1 MPTAEVST
9 NSKKVKIL
17 NPIENGSSITSRK
30 RALQL
35 VEAKRAEFVGGNC
48 IRFLK
53 DDPRNKAAERRASEG
68 YVLKGELT
76 KAEIANIPLAMP
88 AKAVREASTDRSRG
102 GRHARGRSGR
112 VRIITKPALSTPQFG
127 ADAISRSQCST

>member
-1 MPTAEVST
+1 MPAANVSA

-35 VEAKRAEFVGGNC
+35 VEMKRAEFVGGNC
-48 IRFLK
+48 IRFVK
-53 DDPRNKAAERRASEG
+53 DDPRNKAAAQRAAEG
-68 YVLKGELT
+68 YVLKSELT
-76 KAEIANIPLAMP
+76 KAEIAHIPLAMP
-88 AKAVREASTDRSRG
+88 AKAVREASTDRSKG

-112 VRIITKPALSTPQFG
+112 VRIVVSAEIIK
-127 ADAISRSQCST
+127 